1 MSDLIEKLILKKHPN
16 YDFERYRFK
25 AGDIVETL
33 DGATIVV
40 RYSACEYVEAY
51 VIRKSLKYREKG
63 LQNIKY
69 DGLPYY
75 KKGTFTNKLPKI
87 TRRLEWKVYDFVH
100 LDNGNI
106 TVLLS
111 DKVGHQA
118 FYGYVLSSE
127 NNYYLHTNIYLEN
140 HFKDYVMVGGT

>member
-1 MSDLIEKLILKKHPN
+1 M
-16 YDFERYRFK
+16 
-25 AGDIVETL
+25 
-33 DGATIVV
+33 
-40 RYSACEYVEAY
+40 
-51 VIRKSLKYREKG
+51 
-63 LQNIKY
+63 
-69 DGLPYY
+69 
-75 KKGTFTNKLPKI
+75 
-87 TRRLEWKVYDFVH
+87 YDFVH